1 MRQAPFVYRRV
12 LAIVAI
18 LVAIATAGCG
28 LPAARANSNT
38 PAYTPAA
45 DVTADTVRAAFDNST
60 LQNGHFKLHG
70 TIIKNKVYFPVTGD
84 GVYQLR
90 PREALL
96 MNLSI
101 NTFSS
106 QGVVKMTWVVIGT
119 RIYMRVGTGKW
130 SSKRESASP
139 SAPTLYLGEE
149 IMGTQGVWHA
159 QSKAGSSQYDIWIRE
174 TDGYPVQIQYLST
187 GGKLVM
193 NFNSYN
199 KSPVINVPK

>member
-1 MRQAPFVYRRV
+1 MRTTPFVYRRI
-12 LAIVAI
+12 LAIAGIVVAI
-18 LVAIATAGCG
+18 TTTACG
-28 LPAARANSNT
+28 LPASGANNT
-38 PAYTPAA
+38 PTFTPPAPVNA
-45 DVTADTVRAAFDNST
+45 DSVRAAFDNST

-70 TIIKNKVYFPVTGD
+70 TIIKNRVYFPVIGD

-96 MNLSI
+96 MNLSVQ
-101 NTFSS
+101 TYSS
-106 QGVVKMTWVVIGT
+106 LGVLKMTEIVIGT
-119 RIYMRVGTGKW
+119 RIYIRIGNGKW

-139 SAPTLYLGEE
+139 SAPTTYVGEE
-149 IMGTQGVWHA
+149 IMGTEGVWHA
-159 QSKAGSSQYDIWIRE
+159 QSKVGSSVYDIWIRE